1 MSGRNLLADL
11 PKPLGAIAPARGR
24 GQSGFSFKG
33 GGAFGKTRR
42 AEVAE
47 INPAD
52 QGFLDDFERLE
63 LASDEQPKDKKQ
75 RHDEREIGR
84 GLTVPVLD
92 LVAVGVAAPAGAD
105 ELGGPVSHP
114 TTPLPNIFAQAAK
127 EGAVPSPVRLH
138 AAPSAL
144 PALSPSE
151 LSHSPVAPRS
161 PGSPGAPPVQRAVGR
176 VFSFSAPTGP
186 TAPVISQGDLAD
198 LSFFRLSPAAVPAT
212 PRSAASATS
221 AKSAKSGE
229 ESKPVDTVLTLS
241 GRNHRGPAG
250 ATTGLPSA
258 SLLLADILRA
268 APKPLRTPPAGT
280 PDELAEPTADSR
292 GLAPV

>member
-24 GQSGFSFKG
+24 GQSGVSFKG

-52 QGFLDDFERLE
+52 QGFLDDFEKLE
-63 LASDEQPKDKKQ
+63 LASKGKKQ

-127 EGAVPSPVRLH
+127 EGAVPPPVRPH

-186 TAPVISQGDLAD
+186 TAPVISLGDLAD
-198 LSFFRLSPAAVPAT
+198 LSFFRLSAAAVRAT

-221 AKSAKSGE
+221 ATSAKSGE

-250 ATTGLPSA
+250 ATTGLPST

-292 GLAPV
+292 GLAPA